1 MKGIWK
7 YFIAPLVLTLS
18 YSCEPSLLPDPSAVE
33 GGALIEHGMMV
44 LGKHLE
50 DPYSVKNITKA
61 LESLYPT
68 KAGSVDVRETDLYV
82 RFLPSCEEEYESL
95 QEMGVEMLDHP
106 LDYEIVREGDYY
118 HDPEIPEGNITW
130 QYAVVPPDFPFPSD
144 ISYEILDRCHITEH
158 EVFTRSG
165 GDGIDWDA
173 VERESFRLTGN
184 AAMLEGLAGAKAGAA
199 NPAGRITLADDLKP
213 LAVEGVKGVR
223 VACNVF
229 VKIGEA
235 YTDEDGYY
243 EIKKSFSTQPRYWL
257 VFKNKKGF
265 GIGLNLILV
274 GGSSSTMGKQ
284 SQEGYSMEVSSESD
298 RSLFARCVVNNA
310 VWDYIGQC
318 KTSSGSIKAPPA
330 NLRLWIFQQLDAS
343 STVMM
348 QHGAGVDN
356 VQLVK
361 KYLGDWA
368 TVVKWFLP
376 DITLGF
382 KDAEDY
388 ASMYATTIHELA
400 HASHFQQVDK
410 EWWDK
415 LIEYIL
421 TSYITSGLMA
431 YGTGGEE
438 YAGYCE
444 VAEMWAYY
452 LSSRLFRMRYERSA
466 AMFGTSYWFYP
477 QILYYLDEKGL
488 DYYKIFQAL
497 VPGVTDRDKLKEK
510 LLALY
515 PEFKTNILLAF
526 NRYL

>member
-1 MKGIWK
+1 MNAFRK
-7 YFIAPLVLTLS
+7 YLSVTLCAAVFC
-18 YSCEPSLLPDPSAVE
+18 SCDTSVHTEYPDPPGEVYV
-33 GGALIEHGMMV
+33 EHGMMV
-44 LGKHLE
+44 LGRQLE
-50 DPYSVKNITKA
+50 DPYSVSNITKA

-68 KAGSVDVRETDLYV
+68 KAGSVSVSGTDLYV
-82 RFLPSCEEEYESL
+82 RFLPSSEAQYERL

-130 QYAVVPPDFPFPSD
+130 QYAVVHPDFSFPSD

-184 AAMLEGLAGAKAGAA
+184 AAMLEDAPRSKAGAA
-199 NPAGRITLADDLKP
+199 NPSGRITLVDEMNPSAP
-213 LAVEGVKGVR
+213 EGVKGVR

-243 EIKKSFSTQPRYWL
+243 EIKKSFSTKPRYWL

-284 SQEGYSMEVSSESD
+284 SQEGYSMEVSRESD

-310 VWDYIGQC
+310 VWDYFGRC
-318 KTSSGSIKAPPA
+318 KTSSGTIKTPPS
-330 NLRLWIFQQLDAS
+330 NLRLWIFQQLGVS

-356 VQLVK
+356 TLIK

-368 TVVKWFLP
+368 PVVKWFLP

-382 KDAEDY
+382 KGEEDY
-388 ASMYATTIHELA
+388 ASMYATTVHELS

-415 LIEYIL
+415 LIEFNL
-421 TSYITSGLMA
+421 TGYVTSGLMT

-452 LSSRLFRMRYERSA
+452 LSSKFFRMRYPGTT
-466 AMFGTSYWFYP
+466 AMFGTSYWFFP
-477 QILYYLDEKGL
+477 QVLYYLDEKGL
-488 DYYKIFQAL
+488 DYFKIFQAL
-497 VPGVTDRDKLKEK
+497 VPAVTDRDKLRDK
-510 LLALY
+510 LLTLY

>member
-1 MKGIWK
+1 MKGFRK
-7 YFIAPLVLTLS
+7 YLLVALALEALCACSSTFDKDS
-18 YSCEPSLLPDPSAVE
+18 SSAKGDVPV
-33 GGALIEHGMMV
+33 EHGMMV
-44 LGKHLE
+44 LGKHLQ
-50 DPYSVKNITKA
+50 DPYSVSNMTKA

-68 KAGSVDVRETDLYV
+68 KAGSVDVSETHLYV
-82 RFLPSCEEEYESL
+82 RFLPASEDQYECL
-95 QEMGVEMLDHP
+95 LEMGVQMLDHP

-118 HDPEIPEGNITW
+118 HDPNIPEGEITW
-130 QYAVVPPDFPFPSD
+130 QYAVVPPDFPFPED
-144 ISYEILDRCHITEH
+144 INYEILDHCHITEH

-184 AAMLEGLAGAKAGAA
+184 AGMLEDAIRTKDGAA
-199 NPAGRITLADDLKP
+199 RPSGRITLVDDMKP
-213 LAVEGVKGVR
+213 NAVEGVRGVR

-235 YTDEDGYY
+235 YTNEDGYY
-243 EIKKSFSTQPRYWL
+243 EINKSFSTSPRYWL

-284 SQEGYSMEVSSESD
+284 SLEGYSMEVSSGSD
-298 RSLFARCVVNNA
+298 KSLFARCVVNNA
-310 VWDYIGQC
+310 VCDYIDRC
-318 KTSSGSIKAPPA
+318 KTSSGTIKTPPA
-330 NLRLWIFQQLDAS
+330 NLRLWIFQQLGAS
-343 STVMM
+343 STIMM

-356 VQLVK
+356 SELVK
-361 KYLGDWA
+361 KYLKDWVP
-368 TVVKWFLP
+368 VVKWFLP

-382 KDAEDY
+382 KYEDDY
-388 ASMYATTIHELA
+388 ASMYASTVHELA

-410 EWWDK
+410 DWWDK
-415 LIEYIL
+415 LIEYNL
-421 TSYITSGLMA
+421 TGYLTSGLMT

-452 LSSRLFRMRYERSA
+452 LSSKFFRMRYKGSA

-477 QILYYLDEKGL
+477 QLLYFLDDKGL
-488 DYYKIFQAL
+488 DFYKIFQAL
-497 VPGVTDRDKLKEK
+497 VPAVTDRDTLKDK